1 MCACACACACVCVRV
16 DIFIYMFNLEGCVC
30 VCVCACACVGKR
42 DRKRRRESVCVCAR
56 VRVRACVHVVHLL
69 RITRDMQSICATYN
83 WSQLARTGIN
93 VTNICHTYMS
103 HTYDLYKSYMCVIYV

>member
-1 MCACACACACVCVRV
+1 
-16 DIFIYMFNLEGCVC
+16 
-30 VCVCACACVGKR
+30 
-42 DRKRRRESVCVCAR
+42 
-56 VRVRACVHVVHLL
+56 L

-103 HTYDLYKSYMCVIYV
+103 HTYDLYKSYMCVIYVWHIYPCGLTVSPQGCIVWYAVACCSSVLQ